1 MNKEILNTT
10 EVADMLHAEP
20 STVANLAMRGELPA
34 TSIGKSYIFFREDVL
49 RYVRQKIE
57 RDTAERRNKRNPHL
71 AGIVAQI
78 AQPERRQRGPKA
90 RPLPML
96 PPLPQLRQA

>member
-1 MNKEILNTT
+1 MSKEILNTI
-10 EVADMLHAEP
+10 EVANLLHAEP

-34 TSIGKSYIFFREDVL
+34 TSIGKSYIFFHDDVL
-49 RYVRQKIE
+49 RYVREKVE
-57 RDTAERRNKRNPHL
+57 RDTAERRAKRNPHI

-90 RPLPML
+90 RPLPLL
-96 PPLPQLRQA
+96 PAVPKSH